1 MAEVYQG
8 KYVRDNHLEGHCIH
22 DTLKILY
29 SDLLVAAFSSQ
40 IYYILLY
47 YYYTKHLI
55 HFIFQ
60 SKLFHVQPQI
70 RKSWDSMENA
80 NKKESSDF

>member
-22 DTLKILY
+22 GTLKILY

-60 SKLFHVQPQI
+60 SKLFHVYVGDF
-70 RKSWDSMENA
+70 RLFSHYA
-80 NKKESSDF
+80 NKIKK